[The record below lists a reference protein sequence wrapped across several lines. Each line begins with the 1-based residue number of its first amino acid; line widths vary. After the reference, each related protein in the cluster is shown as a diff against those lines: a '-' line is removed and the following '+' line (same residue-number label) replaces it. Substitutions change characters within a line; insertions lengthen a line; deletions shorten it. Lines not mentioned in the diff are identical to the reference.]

1 MEGFIMQLQSNG
13 QAATIKKLDVSSQ
26 QESNS
31 EFLGQV
37 SMVSRLKHEH
47 VVELMGLYS
56 YFCAVDSQSKQSEP
70 PAQLFQ
76 VKDGETEPLI
86 IIENGSNEG
95 NDSVGPKGPV
105 WASNKDLHA

>member
-1 MEGFIMQLQSNG
+1 LIGEGSYGRVYYATLSNG
-13 QAATIKKLDVSSQ
+13 QAAAIKKLDVSSQ

-37 SMVSRLKHEH
+37 
-47 VVELMGLYS
+47 
-56 YFCAVDSQSKQSEP
+56 
-70 PAQLFQ
+70 
-76 VKDGETEPLI
+76 EPLI

-95 NDSVGPKGPV
+95 KDSVGPKGPF